1 VLYFVAVYHLS
12 NLYATEHH
20 SVERFIL
27 MDGGIYTKLFW
38 IVQILLGSLVPL
50 VMVYHP
56 SIGKSRPAIA
66 TACVLV
72 IIGGLAQ
79 LYVLLIGGQAF
90 PLDMFPGYEVS
101 SSFFD
106 GVVNSYSPSIWE
118 ITLGVGGIAI
128 ALLLVTVAVRVLR
141 FLPETL
147 DDGVVDPHAAKAD

>member
-1 VLYFVAVYHLS
+1 
-12 NLYATEHH
+12 
-20 SVERFIL
+20 
-27 MDGGIYTKLFW
+27 
-38 IVQILLGSLVPL
+38 
-50 VMVYHP
+50 
-56 SIGKSRPAIA
+56 
-66 TACVLV
+66 
-72 IIGGLAQ
+72 
-79 LYVLLIGGQAF
+79 
-90 PLDMFPGYEVS
+90 MFPGYEVS